1 MNKVFQY
8 LRISSKDQNEARQ
21 IEAMNKWNKENNIT
35 NAIQL
40 IDKASGTNT
49 NRKQLQLLLEVVG
62 EDDLVV
68 IKSIDR
74 LSRNYKECKQ
84 LWEEITS
91 KGADIVVIDM
101 PMLDTRQYKDLL
113 GNFISDLILSVLG
126 YVAEQETEF
135 RKQRQDEGIKAMP
148 INEQGKKVS
157 LKTGRPTGRP
167 NAEYPK
173 NWEKEYKLWKEGTQT
188 AKVTMDNL
196 GLKRTTFYKLVKQY
210 EETNSEETT
219 VITKKPRNIYNKD
232 LHKLSI
238 KELKQRISLKEGII
252 KSQNV
257 KESSGI
263 YKEYEILVNRLKELE
278 G

>member
-1 MNKVFQY
+1 MNKVFNY
-8 LRISSKDQNEARQ
+8 IRVSSKEQNEARQ
-21 IEAMNKWNKENNIT
+21 VEAMNKWNKDNNIT
-35 NAIQL
+35 NTIQL

-49 NRKQLQLLLEVVG
+49 DREQLQLLLKVVSEG
-62 EDDLVV
+62 DLVV

-84 LWEEITS
+84 LWEDITN

-135 RKQRQDEGIKAMP
+135 RKQRQLEGIKIAK
-148 INEQGKKVS
+148 EQGKH
-157 LKTGRPTGRP
+157 LGRPK
-167 NAEYPK
+167 AEYP
-173 NWEKEYKLWKEGTQT
+173 NNFENEYKAWKQGTQT

-196 GLKRTTFYKLVKQY
+196 GLKRTTFYKLVKQ
-210 EETNSEETT
+210 
-219 VITKKPRNIYNKD
+219 
-232 LHKLSI
+232 
-238 KELKQRISLKEGII
+238 
-252 KSQNV
+252 
-257 KESSGI
+257 
-263 YKEYEILVNRLKELE
+263 LE